1 MFASTSNQ
9 TTMIRASS
17 SSPLTLRNAKKISST
32 RSSLTSSIQNRVT
45 FRKRQQLSS
54 SKNNATSEFSGRFPS
69 SNADGIIVS
78 SSSSPHLKKHEQ
90 EATLAAKN
98 TSSVTSNKR
107 QHVVAKAGGGPIAED
122 SSGIPESERFDMSEG
137 TTKKRWAMVFSLFIA
152 FVLCNLD
159 KVNMSV
165 AIVPMAK
172 SFGWTATQKGLV
184 ASAFFWGYAF
194 TQIPGGWLS
203 SKYGGKAVLFYGV
216 ILWSLGTL
224 IAPWCATLGMA
235 PLLAS
240 RFLVGLGEGVAPS
253 AATGILAKT
262 IPPSQ
267 RSKAVT
273 ATFGGLDVG
282 SLLGLLIAPPIILFL
297 GGWQAVFYLFGFLG
311 FAWGAWWWLGYA
323 NDKSVDMKETAAE
336 TAKAAGGLNIPWGK
350 FAKSK
355 EFWAL
360 MVAHFTW
367 NYFSYGLLAWLPSF
381 LSSALNVSL
390 AKSSFLSIL
399 PYLSTVAV
407 TTLVAPITDSLENKN
422 GFSRTDVRKLSQT
435 LCFGGGAVA
444 LSTVGFI
451 VSKTPAAA
459 VTNTTIVMVMSALA
473 FCFGMGA
480 WVRTGLFCGHQDLSP
495 KYASIMLGVTN
506 TAAAIGS
513 LLSTFFIGY
522 FMEIT
527 NGSWAWSL
535 FYPIA
540 ILQVASALIFSA
552 LWKSTPIDFDA

>member
-1 MFASTSNQ
+1 MAATTTTTTKAS
-9 TTMIRASS
+9 
-17 SSPLTLRNAKKISST
+17 
-32 RSSLTSSIQNRVT
+32 
-45 FRKRQQLSS
+45 
-54 SKNNATSEFSGRFPS
+54 NN
-69 SNADGIIVS
+69 N
-78 SSSSPHLKKHEQ
+78 
-90 EATLAAKN
+90 N
-98 TSSVTSNKR
+98 NNKR
-107 QHVVAKAGGGPIAED
+107 QNVIAKAGGGSIAED
-122 SSGIPESERFDMSEG
+122 TSGIPESERFDMSEG
-137 TTKKRWAMVFSLFIA
+137 TNKKRWAMVFALFVA

-297 GGWQAVFYLFGFLG
+297 GGWQAVFYLFGLLG
-311 FAWGAWWWLGYA
+311 FAWGAWWWLGFA

-522 FMEIT
+522 FMEVT